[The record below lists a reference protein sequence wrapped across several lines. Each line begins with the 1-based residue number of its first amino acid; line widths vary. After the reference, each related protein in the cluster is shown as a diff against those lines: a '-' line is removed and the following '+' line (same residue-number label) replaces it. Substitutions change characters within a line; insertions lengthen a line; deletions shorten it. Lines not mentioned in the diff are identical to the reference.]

1 MSKIPSDVGFASSRR
16 GFLKRG
22 LGLGIGG
29 LVAGCG
35 RTGAGVS
42 LGPSAAGSNSPIDP
56 TQPTNPPTDPTPPT
70 NPPTNPPTDPPT
82 NPPPDP
88 PVLPNPQPVPPGSV
102 AQVNATV
109 TSNVAGSLDSTFT
122 GLSFEKGELVSRI
135 FSLRD
140 PNVLTLFKGLGPGIM
155 RIGGSSVD
163 AIIWTPNGAGR
174 TGRQI
179 SRVDIDQFAPFAK
192 ATGWQVIYGI
202 NLAQNTEAAAAEEA
216 AYAAQALGS
225 SLYCFELGNE
235 PASYDIS
242 GYSVPVGYSAWN
254 YSTFKG
260 RWTSLRNAILR
271 SVANATFSGPDATVG
286 SVNSYTLPF
295 ARDVDASQVKV
306 LAQHYYRMNDTD
318 ARTMAMLLVTPDPK
332 LGPLLTAVKGAAD
345 RLGAPF
351 RITETNSAT
360 NGGVAGVSDVY
371 GSALWSLDN
380 IFTTALG
387 GASGVHFHGGSAAKY
402 SPFNFGSEK
411 VTEIKPLYYGLLFSK
426 MMGQGT
432 LLSSTVDAGGLNLS
446 VYAIKTSS
454 GVSVLFVNKEV
465 SQSFKVAL
473 QLPASASAATA
484 IQLTAPGLTS
494 TMGIEIQ
501 GASISLSS
509 GLGAMAPAYTLP
521 VSSSGT
527 TVYVPALAAV
537 LVKAS

>member
-1 MSKIPSDVGFASSRR
+1 MFEFPFQAAATRSRR
-16 GFLKRG
+16 VLLKQG
-22 LGLGIGG
+22 LSLGIGA

-35 RTGAGVS
+35 RGAITPAGQS
-42 LGPSAAGSNSPIDP
+42 LP
-56 TQPTNPPTDPTPPT
+56 TPTPTPTPPDSTDPTIPPQDLS
-70 NPPTNPPTDPPT
+70 NRP
-82 NPPPDP
+82 
-88 PVLPNPQPVPPGSV
+88 LANPQPMPSGSLVP
-102 AQVNATV
+102 VNVTV
-109 TSNVAGSLDSTFT
+109 TSTPVGAIDSTFV

-140 PNVLTLFKGLGPGIM
+140 PNVLTLFKALGPGIM

-174 TGRQI
+174 TGKQI
-179 SRVDIDQFAPFAK
+179 AKVDIDQFAPFAK

-235 PASYDIS
+235 PAAYDIS
-242 GYSVPVGYSAWN
+242 GYSVPAGYTAWN
-254 YSTFKG
+254 YATFKG
-260 RWTSLRNAILR
+260 RWTSLRNAILQ

-295 ARDVDASQVKV
+295 ARDVDTSQVKV

-318 ARTMAMLLVTPDPK
+318 ARTMAMMLTTPDPK

-371 GSALWSLDN
+371 GSALWALDN

-402 SPFNFGSEK
+402 SPFNFGSEM

-426 MMGQGT
+426 MVGQGT
-432 LLSSTVDAGGLNLS
+432 LLASTIDAGGLNLS
-446 VYAIKTSS
+446 VYAIKTGS
-454 GVSVLFVNKEV
+454 GVSILLVNKET
-465 SQSFKVAL
+465 SQSFKVSL
-473 QLPASASAATA
+473 KLPGSVSAVTA
-484 IQLTAPGLTS
+484 IQFTAPGLTS
-494 TMGIEIQ
+494 TLGIEIQ
-501 GASISLSS
+501 SASISLTS
-509 GLGAMAPAYTLP
+509 GLGTMAAPYTLLP
-521 VSSSGT
+521 LPQSTS
-527 TVYVPALAAV
+527 VYVPALTAI